1 MTLQSL
7 PEGYRAVV
15 FGASGGLGSAFVRA
29 LCSDKR
35 CAEVYAGSRR
45 EIHVAS
51 DKVRGFRFDLE
62 DEESI
67 VAGVK
72 RCAQHGALHLI
83 VVATGMLHADS
94 IKPEKTWRS
103 ITPLSLHSAF
113 SINTIG
119 PALIAKHILSH
130 MAKSEKAV
138 FAALSARVG
147 SIADNR
153 RGGWHAY
160 RASKA
165 ALNMLIRTLAIELA
179 LTNKGA
185 ICAGLHPGTVDTALS
200 NPFLGGSNPLQVFS
214 AEQSVERLLRVI
226 DHLSPTETGRLF
238 AWDGS
243 EIPF

>member
-7 PEGYRAVV
+7 PNGYRAVV
-15 FGASGGLGSAFVRA
+15 FGASGGLGSAFVAA
-29 LCSDKR
+29 LCSDER

-45 EIHVAS
+45 ERHVAT
-51 DKVRGFRFDLE
+51 DKVRTFRFDLE

-67 VAGVK
+67 VEAVN
-72 RCAQHGALHLI
+72 RCTQDGPLHLI

-103 ITPLSLHSAF
+103 LTPVSLQSAF
-113 SINTIG
+113 AINTIG

-130 MAKSEKAV
+130 MDKGEKSAFV
-138 FAALSARVG
+138 ALSARVG

-179 LTNKGA
+179 RTNNGA
-185 ICAGLHPGTVDTALS
+185 LCVGLHPGTVDTALS
-200 NPFLGGSNPLQVFS
+200 KPFLSGSIPLQVFS
-214 AEQSVERLLRVI
+214 TAQSVDRLLQVI
-226 DHLSPTETGRLF
+226 DHLSPAETGRLF